1 MGCTSPPCGV
11 DSCRCAAHC
20 HYVWFGGYA
29 NAVSET
35 TARKRASTKLLR
47 DQRSRLAQ
55 RVGPVRMY
63 GAHTEK
69 KRAVASAPDCD
80 HSSST
85 GSGSDGP
92 IATPPFVRSEASSDR
107 RDLHKEP
114 SRFPDASS
122 AMSGEWGQQAFHR
135 TTVSTGNRNDI
146 WEMAA
151 AASADARNA
160 PVSRRREGDS
170 RCLGLRLQY
179 AERFHFHV

>member
-11 DSCRCAAHC
+11 DSCRSAAHC
-20 HYVWFGGYA
+20 HYVWFSGYA

-35 TARKRASTKLLR
+35 TARKRASTRLLR

-55 RVGPVRMY
+55 RVGTLRMY
-63 GAHTEK
+63 VAHVEE
-69 KRAVASAPDCD
+69 KRAVASALDCD

-85 GSGSDGP
+85 GSGLDGP

-107 RDLHKEP
+107 RDLLKEP
-114 SRFPDASS
+114 LRFSDSSS
-122 AMSGEWGQQAFHR
+122 AMPGEWGQQAFHR
-135 TTVSTGNRNDI
+135 TTVSTGNRNDV

-160 PVSRRREGDS
+160 PVSGRREGDS
-170 RCLGLRLQY
+170 RRLGIRLQY

>member
-11 DSCRCAAHC
+11 DSCRSAAHC
-20 HYVWFGGYA
+20 HDVRFGGDA

-35 TARKRASTKLLR
+35 TACKGASTRLLR
-47 DQRSRLAQ
+47 DQHSHIAQ
-55 RVGPVRMY
+55 RVGYIRMY
-63 GAHTEK
+63 VAHIEK

-85 GSGSDGP
+85 GSGADGP
-92 IATPPFVRSEASSDR
+92 TATAPFVRSEASSDR

-114 SRFPDASS
+114 WRSSDASS
-122 AMSGEWGQQAFHR
+122 AMPGEWGQQAFHR

-151 AASADARNA
+151 AASADGRNA

-170 RCLGLRLQY
+170 RCLGIRLQY

>member
-1 MGCTSPPCGV
+1 MGDTSPPCGV
-11 DSCRCAAHC
+11 DSCRSAARC
-20 HYVWFGGYA
+20 HDVWFGGYA

-35 TARKRASTKLLR
+35 AACKRASTRLLR
-47 DQRSRLAQ
+47 DQRSHLAQ

-63 GAHTEK
+63 VAHVEK
-69 KRAVASAPDCD
+69 KRAVANAPDCD

-85 GSGSDGP
+85 GSGPNGP

-107 RDLHKEP
+107 RDLQKEP

-122 AMSGEWGQQAFHR
+122 AMPGKRCQQAFHR
-135 TTVSTGNRNDI
+135 TTVSTGNRNDV

-160 PVSRRREGDS
+160 PASRRREGDS
-170 RCLGLRLQY
+170 
-179 AERFHFHV
+179 

>member
-11 DSCRCAAHC
+11 DSCRSAAHC

-35 TARKRASTKLLR
+35 TARKRASTRLLR

-63 GAHTEK
+63 VAHIEK
-69 KRAVASAPDCD
+69 KRAVAKV
-80 HSSST
+80 HL
-85 GSGSDGP
+85 
-92 IATPPFVRSEASSDR
+92 IAIILHQLEAVQTVPLQLPPFVRSEASSDR

-114 SRFPDASS
+114 SRLPDASS
-122 AMSGEWGQQAFHR
+122 AMPGEWSQQAFHR

-160 PVSRRREGDS
+160 PVS
-170 RCLGLRLQY
+170 
-179 AERFHFHV
+179 